1 MSTSHQRNART
12 GLECQLCDPPLLRQ
26 SPPTANRPLSS
37 RFLLITHD
45 DIVDV
50 KMSVGQRGTRDACR
64 ERMVGG
70 EDSNLRPLGRERNM
84 YLVINSL

>member
-1 MSTSHQRNART
+1 MSTCHQRNART

-26 SPPTANRPLSS
+26 SPPTANRPLGS

-50 KMSVGQRGTRDACR
+50 KMSVDQRGTRDACR
-64 ERMVGG
+64 ERMVGEIG
-70 EDSNLRPLGRERNM
+70 FEPPPPWSRTDDIM
-84 YLVINSL
+84 